1 MPTLVLFNKPFNV
14 LSQFTD
20 DSARP
25 TLKEYIPVKNV
36 YPAGRLDRDSEGL
49 LLLTDDGKLQQ
60 RISDPHYKMPKT
72 YLVQVE
78 DEITDEA
85 LNLLSKG
92 VTLKDGPTLPAK
104 ARRIKTP
111 QLWQRTPPIRER
123 KNIPTSWVEI
133 IITEGRNRQ
142 VRRMTAAAGFPTLR
156 LVRSSIGPWNL
167 DQIPS
172 GAFREIDVNSIAL

>member
-111 QLWQRTPPIRER
+111 QLWQR
-123 KNIPTSWVEI
+123 
-133 IITEGRNRQ
+133 
-142 VRRMTAAAGFPTLR
+142 
-156 LVRSSIGPWNL
+156 IGW
-167 DQIPS
+167 
-172 GAFREIDVNSIAL
+172 